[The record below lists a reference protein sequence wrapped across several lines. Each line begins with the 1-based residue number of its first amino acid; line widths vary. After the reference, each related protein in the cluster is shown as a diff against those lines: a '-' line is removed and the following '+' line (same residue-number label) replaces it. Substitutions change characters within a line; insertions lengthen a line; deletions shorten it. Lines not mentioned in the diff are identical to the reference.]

1 MTAQQKDRIKRQG
14 RISNMCGRY
23 RLSRP
28 KYLVEYFDAEAEE
41 EDFRASYNIAPTQA
55 VATVRSGAA
64 KRVLSNMRW
73 GLIPWWAKD
82 IAIGNRMINARS
94 ETVLENAAFRDS
106 FRQRRCLIPADGF
119 YEWKK
124 SGKTKRPFHFGMK
137 DGSLFAFAGIWDCWK
152 SPEGKL
158 LESCSILTTAPNDLI
173 KDIHDRMPVILA
185 RTNYEAWLTIP
196 PAQADELVEMLAPFD
211 ADLMRRYEVSPLV
224 NSPVNDSPDC
234 AVETTGAGTNQELW

>member
-1 MTAQQKDRIKRQG
+1 
-14 RISNMCGRY
+14 MCGRY

-55 VATVRSGAA
+55 VATVRAGAE

-82 IAIGNRMINARS
+82 VAIGNRMINARG
-94 ETVLENAAFRDS
+94 ETVLKNAAFRDS

-124 SGKTKRPFHFGMK
+124 SGKTRRPFHFGMK
-137 DGSLFAFAGIWDCWK
+137 DESLFAFAGIWDCWK

-158 LESCSILTTAPNDLI
+158 LESCSILTTTPNDLV
-173 KDIHDRMPVILA
+173 KDIHDRMPVILPQA
-185 RTNYEAWLTIP
+185 GYEVWLTVP
-196 PAQADELVEMLAPFD
+196 TEQADGLTGLLLPFE
-211 ADLMRRYEVSPLV
+211 ADLMRRFEVGPLV
-224 NSPVNDSPDC
+224 NRTQNDSPEC
-234 AVETTGAGTNQELW
+234 AAEVTGVSENL

>member
-1 MTAQQKDRIKRQG
+1 
-14 RISNMCGRY
+14 MCGRY

-82 IAIGNRMINARS
+82 IAIGSRMINARS
-94 ETVLENAAFRDS
+94 ETVRENAAFRDS

-158 LESCSILTTAPNDLI
+158 LESCSILTTAPNDLV
-173 KDIHDRMPVILA
+173 KDIHDRMPVILPQSH
-185 RTNYEAWLTIP
+185 YEPWLTVP
-196 PAQADELVEMLAPFD
+196 PAQADGLLELLTPFD
-211 ADLMRRYEVSPLV
+211 ASLMRKYEVSSLV
-224 NSPVNDSPDC
+224 NSPENDSPEC
-234 AVETTGAGTNQELW
+234 VLEATEVGTNLELWG